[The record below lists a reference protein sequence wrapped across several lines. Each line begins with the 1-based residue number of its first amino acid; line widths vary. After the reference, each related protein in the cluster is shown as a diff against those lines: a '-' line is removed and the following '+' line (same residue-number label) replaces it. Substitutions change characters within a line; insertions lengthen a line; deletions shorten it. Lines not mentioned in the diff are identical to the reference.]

1 MGQGPSIGVLATVPA
16 TPTQLGCTALV
27 RWSPV
32 VHIDVVLNWLSLL
45 FSFSRPLTLAAG
57 DGSQINHQ
65 LHAQL
70 LAMLTGRLG

>member
-1 MGQGPSIGVLATVPA
+1 MGQGPSIGSWPLCLPL
-16 TPTQLGCTALV
+16 PPNWDV
-27 RWSPV
+27 RLWSGGAPV

-45 FSFSRPLTLAAG
+45 IFQTLTLAAG